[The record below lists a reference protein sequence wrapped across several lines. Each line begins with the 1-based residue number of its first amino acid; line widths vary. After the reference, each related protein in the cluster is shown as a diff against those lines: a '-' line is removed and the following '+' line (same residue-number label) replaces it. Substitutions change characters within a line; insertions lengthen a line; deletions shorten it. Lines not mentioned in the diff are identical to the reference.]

1 MCLKGTKSD
10 IPAKD
15 FQEKDDE
22 NIDLSI
28 FSRAAI
34 EEATDY
40 FSLSNKIGEGGFGPV
55 YKVILIPLLCR
66 I

>member
-1 MCLKGTKSD
+1 MCLKGTNSD

-28 FSRAAI
+28 FSRATI

-55 YKVILIPLLCR
+55 YKVILIP
-66 I
+66 